1 MAGKWAKI
9 IAWVVIVLV
18 LVGSIGAIVYFMG
31 GTQSGYKSFYLTVN
45 GDKVMTSAKGYEAT
59 IANPLQVEVKYSLE
73 SEDTGDY
80 TVKIVPNQL
89 SGKDFD
95 FTLDD
100 DVYSFQAEKDLT
112 EGFLIEKNGN
122 SFTVTPKGTV
132 NDVMAAIYP
141 SYTVGDISMNAYENM
156 FLLVVST
163 EDGESSV
170 SVAFSIPEDIAGV
183 ILDPPKIE
191 F

>member
-31 GTQSGYKSFYLTVN
+31 GTLSGYKSFYLTVN
-45 GDKVMTSAKGYEAT
+45 GDKVLTSAKGYEAT

-73 SEDTGDY
+73 DDAAGDY

-89 SGKDFD
+89 AGKDFD

-141 SYTVGDISMNAYENM
+141 SYTVGDISMNAYDNM

-183 ILDPPKIE
+183 ILDPPQIE

>member
-31 GTQSGYKSFYLTVN
+31 GSQGGYKSFYLTVN

-73 SEDTGDY
+73 DDAAGDY

-141 SYTVGDISMNAYENM
+141 SYTVGDISMNAYDNM

-163 EDGESSV
+163 EDGENSV
-170 SVAFSIPEDIAGV
+170 SVAFSIPEDLAGV
-183 ILDPPKIE
+183 ILDPPHIE

>member
-18 LVGSIGAIVYFMG
+18 LVGSVGAIVYFAG
-31 GTQSGYKSFYLTVN
+31 GSQSGYKSFYLTVN

-59 IANPLQVEVKYSLE
+59 IAAPLSVEVKYSLE
-73 SEDTGDY
+73 DDTAGDY

-112 EGFLIEKNGN
+112 AGFQIDKNGN
-122 SFTVTPKGTV
+122 TFTVTPKGTV

-141 SYTVGDISMNAYENM
+141 TYAVGDISMNAYENM

-163 EDGESSV
+163 EDGEQSV
-170 SVAFSIPEDIAGV
+170 SVAFSIPEDLSGI
-183 ILDPPKIE
+183 ILDPPHIE